1 MLILVVIMIMTM
13 AELVAGAVAAALDG
27 MDEVMLTE
35 QRQSPEHI
43 RLVDGHDP
51 AL

>member
-1 MLILVVIMIMTM
+1 MLILVVVMVVAM
-13 AELVAGAVAAALDG
+13 AEFVASAVATALDG

-43 RLVDGHDP
+43 RLVDGHDS